1 MDRPIRS
8 LSRSLNN
15 LALAGE
21 GKSVIILADVV
32 DDIELD
38 NLKNIDSK
46 LKTIQNLDL

>member
-21 GKSVIILADVV
+21 GKSVIILADVA

-38 NLKNIDSK
+38 KLSNVNAKLEALKA
-46 LKTIQNLDL
+46 LDL